1 MTPSQRN
8 IKRILII
15 IIYLVIFGL
24 IAGLIYFA
32 SKMNPSCSDKIQNQ
46 GEENVDCGGP
56 CSPCE
61 KIPDAQN
68 LKVIEKTIITEQP
81 GKYDLL
87 ARIENP
93 NSQFG
98 VASFEYEFDLKDE
111 QGKIVSRYQG
121 SSFILP
127 SQTKYILVFNQEQA
141 AVPSSTDFK
150 IKTYK
155 FTKFSDY
162 EEPSIRVSEKEF
174 SLVNGGASY
183 AELKAK
189 IKNESDFDFKEIK
202 TKVVIRDDD
211 DNIVAVNETTRND
224 VRVNEERE
232 VIFNWNNSFLSK
244 NEYPKIEIENEVDV
258 FDIDNFMK
266 RQGGIEQYKNY
277 DAIQN

>member
-1 MTPSQRN
+1 
-8 IKRILII
+8 
-15 IIYLVIFGL
+15 V

-32 SKMNPSCSDKIQNQ
+32 LKAKPSCKDRIQNQ

-56 CSPCE
+56 CSVCE

-68 LKVIEKTIITEQP
+68 LKVVEKSIITEQP

-87 ARIENP
+87 AQVENP

-111 QGKIVSRYQG
+111 QGNVVSRYQG

-127 SQTKYILVFNQEQA
+127 SQKKYILVFNQEYASQPS
-141 AVPSSTDFK
+141 AVDFT

-155 FTKFSDY
+155 FTKFLDY
-162 EEPSIRVSEKEF
+162 EEPLLRVSEKEF
-174 SLVNGGASY
+174 NLVNGGPTY

-189 IKNESDFDFKEIK
+189 IRNESGFDFKEIK
-202 TKVVIRDDD
+202 TKVIIRDK
-211 DNIVAVNETTRND
+211 NNKVVAVNETVRND

-232 VIFNWNNSFLSK
+232 VIFNWTNSFLGE
-244 NEYPKIEIENEVDV
+244 NEYPKIEVENEVDV
-258 FDIDNFMK
+258 FDIDNYMK
-266 RQGGIEQYKNY
+266 KHGGQEQYKTY